1 MIIIFILYL
10 LEWFLKHPALR
21 YGGYHLIA
29 ILSFIPLSIWFNNLS
44 INFDIFYKKVI
55 VILLITITVF
65 FIRNF
70 IRINNENDLYGKNSL
85 IDINIILMKIFLIDM
100 LQKLKIIK
108 INTRKLIY

>member
-1 MIIIFILYL
+1 M
-10 LEWFLKHPALR
+10 
-21 YGGYHLIA
+21 IA

-85 IDINIILMKIFLIDM
+85 IDYQYNYNENFFNRYVIEIENNRDKYEEINLLGKKVL
-100 LQKLKIIK
+100 IIK
-108 INTRKLIY
+108 KKLVFFQFVVVFI